1 MIFYRVMDDLL
12 TDSLYEE
19 LNDECG
25 WQEVEADGEGEG
37 GIRQRLWCSEF
48 MIVSTLTLDLE
59 NINNRLNPAIIDSK
73 KPS

>member
-25 WQEVEADGEGEG
+25 WQEVEADDVGDGEGEG
-37 GIRQRLWCSEF
+37 GNQ
-48 MIVSTLTLDLE
+48 TE
-59 NINNRLNPAIIDSK
+59 NYGA
-73 KPS
+73 

>member
-25 WQEVEADGEGEG
+25 WQEVEAEGEGEG
-37 GIRQRLWCSEF
+37 GIRQRMMVLR
-48 MIVSTLTLDLE
+48 IYDR
-59 NINNRLNPAIIDSK
+59 INTDTRS
-73 KPS
+73 